1 MTAAVLFDYGGVLTP
16 SGTAG
21 SHAAML
27 SAQLGVPIAAESIED
42 LHRDFRVDAI
52 SAGAFVAAVHARV
65 PERRRDL
72 DEHTWPWPGLL
83 RRHQR
88 IYDLAFRLRKHG
100 IRTGILSN
108 VWLPIA
114 RSLARAGSYDGFDPL
129 VLSCEAGC
137 AKPDPAIYHLALER
151 LGLAAG
157 DVLFVDDQPRHLAA
171 AAGVGMQTLLAT
183 GEAQV
188 VRDLATRLALDM
200 FGAPLEHDPHETPF
214 DLDRRGTSL
223 REAE

>member
-1 MTAAVLFDYGGVLTP
+1 
-16 SGTAG
+16 
-21 SHAAML
+21 ML
-27 SAQLGVPIAAESIED
+27 SVQLGVPVAAESIED

-52 SAGAFVAAVHARV
+52 SAGAFVAAVHERV
-65 PERRRDL
+65 PERRGDL
-72 DEHTWPWPGLL
+72 HEHSWPWPGLL
-83 RRHQR
+83 RRHRR
-88 IYDLAFRLRKHG
+88 IYDLASRLREHG

-114 RSLARAGSYDGFDPL
+114 RSLAQAGAYDGFDPL

-137 AKPDPAIYHLALER
+137 AKPDPTIYHLALER

-157 DVLFVDDQPRHLAA
+157 DVLFVDDQPRHLVAA
-171 AAGVGMQTLLAT
+171 AEVGMRTLLAT

-188 VRDLATRLALDM
+188 VHDLATCFGLAPC
-200 FGAPLEHDPHETPF
+200 ASPL
-214 DLDRRGTSL
+214 DLDERRTPL